1 MNFLDVSDLASVNRI
16 NEDNALLHQQMIQ
29 KLVNNNAHNMIIHKT
44 QSSANDGE
52 RKIAINLQE
61 FTNSSVDSAQIDK
74 HLMNAV
80 QGGGI
85 ASEMGNGRSENLR

>member
-1 MNFLDVSDLASVNRI
+1 
-16 NEDNALLHQQMIQ
+16 MITM
-29 KLVNNNAHNMIIHKT
+29 KTHN
-44 QSSANDGE
+44 SANEGE
-52 RKIAINLQE
+52 KKFAYNLQE
-61 FTNSSVDSAQIDK
+61 YKNSLNEAAQMDK

>member
-1 MNFLDVSDLASVNRI
+1 MVI
-16 NEDNALLHQQMIQ
+16 N
-29 KLVNNNAHNMIIHKT
+29 KT

-52 RKIAINLQE
+52 KKFAFNLTEYQ
-61 FTNSSVDSAQIDK
+61 NSMNEANNMDK

-85 ASEMGNGRSENLR
+85 AAEMGNGRDPNMRPPEKQMAMSRSGLRNTP

>member
-1 MNFLDVSDLASVNRI
+1 MVI
-16 NEDNALLHQQMIQ
+16 N
-29 KLVNNNAHNMIIHKT
+29 KT

-52 RKIAINLQE
+52 KKFAFNLTEYQ
-61 FTNSSVDSAQIDK
+61 NSMNEANNMDK

-85 ASEMGNGRSENLR
+85 AAEMGNGRDPRGSRCQGEEVGAKGQGARGA